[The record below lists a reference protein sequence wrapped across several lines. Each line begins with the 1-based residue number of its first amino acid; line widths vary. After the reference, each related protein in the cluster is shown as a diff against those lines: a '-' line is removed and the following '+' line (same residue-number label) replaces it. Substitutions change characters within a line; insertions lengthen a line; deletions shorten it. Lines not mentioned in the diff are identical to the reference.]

1 MLGLGLCVF
10 DVGVRVM
17 LWLWLFYMLGHMCA
31 NIFLKYLLD
40 ICVFL
45 IIVGMGRTCVYVHH
59 VDKEAFLKGNIGAEP
74 G

>member
-1 MLGLGLCVF
+1 
-10 DVGVRVM
+10 
-17 LWLWLFYMLGHMCA
+17 MLGHMCA

-59 VDKEAFLKGNIGAEP
+59 VDKEAFLKGNVETTRMSLTWCLIVVLAMRSSCNKLGKI
-74 G
+74 

>member
-17 LWLWLFYMLGHMCA
+17 LCLWLLYMLGHMCA
-31 NIFLKYLLD
+31 NIFVKYLLD

-45 IIVGMGRTCVYVHH
+45 IIVGMGRNVFMFIMWI
-59 VDKEAFLKGNIGAEP
+59 KRPF
-74 G
+74 